1 MTKLTHKLIDS
12 LSHDPASKSAVL
24 EVSDGEVPGLKL
36 AVTKAGHKMWWFRF
50 RIHSTKKMVKLGS
63 YPALSLAESR
73 QLALELKNQIH
84 RGIDPTV
91 QQQQQSVPTVSE
103 FALQEYLP
111 WAKLNKRSWMDDE
124 SRLRREV
131 TDLIG
136 QKPLHE
142 VTTRDVMQVHSF
154 VYQHHS
160 AATANRYLSL
170 LSKLFSLAI
179 QWGHIE
185 RNPARGIQKYREAGP
200 RHRWLSG
207 DELKQFLVAL
217 DAEPNRITSYA
228 LKLLLQTGVRKME
241 LLSLCWADVD
251 LQNRSFR
258 LQRTKSGKSRVVVLN
273 SMAYELMTQLH
284 SNKEEGCPWV
294 FPARTGTGHLVD
306 LRKPLQRAMDR
317 ANLQD
322 LRPHDLRRSYASLLA
337 NAGVDIYQIKDL
349 LGHSSVAVTQQSY
362 AHLQQSTLRTATEV
376 VARTLEE
383 TLRGTTEVYAGV

>member
-12 LSHDPASKSAVL
+12 LSHDPHSKSAVL
-24 EVSDGEVPGLKL
+24 ELSDVEVPGLKL

-50 RIHSTKKMVKLGS
+50 RINGTKKMMKLGS
-63 YPALSLAESR
+63 YPALSLAEAR
-73 QLALELKNQIH
+73 QLALELKGQLC

-91 QQQQQSVPTVSE
+91 EKKAEKAMPTVSE
-103 FALQEYLP
+103 FAVREYLP

-124 SRLRREV
+124 SRLRREIAE
-131 TDLIG
+131 LIG
-136 QKPLHE
+136 QKKLQE
-142 VTTRDVMQVHSF
+142 VTTRDVMLVHSC
-154 VYQHHS
+154 VYQKNS
-160 AATANRYLSL
+160 AATANRYLAL
-170 LSKLFSLAI
+170 LSKLFSLAA

-207 DELKQFLVAL
+207 EELKRFLVAL
-217 DAEPNRITSYA
+217 EAESDRNTSVA
-228 LKLLLQTGVRKME
+228 IQLLLLTGVRKME
-241 LLSLCWADVD
+241 LLSLRWSDVD
-251 LQNRSFR
+251 LQNMSFR
-258 LQRTKSGKSRVVVLN
+258 LIRTKSGKSRVVVLN
-273 SMAYELMTQLH
+273 SMAYGLMVQLH
-284 SNKEEGCPWV
+284 SKKVEGCPWV
-294 FPARTGTGHLVD
+294 FPARTGNGHLID

-317 ANLQD
+317 AKLQD

-362 AHLQQSTLRTATEV
+362 AHLQQSTLRTASEV

-383 TLRGTTEVYAGV
+383 TLRGVAG

>member
-12 LSHDPASKSAVL
+12 LSHDPHSKSAVL
-24 EVSDGEVPGLKL
+24 ELSDVEVPGLKL

-50 RIHSTKKMVKLGS
+50 RINGTKKMMKLGS
-63 YPALSLAESR
+63 YPALSLAEAR
-73 QLALELKNQIH
+73 QLALELKGQLC

-91 QQQQQSVPTVSE
+91 EKKAEKAMPTVSE
-103 FALQEYLP
+103 FAVREYLP

-124 SRLRREV
+124 SRLRREIAE
-131 TDLIG
+131 LIG
-136 QKPLHE
+136 QKKLQE
-142 VTTRDVMQVHSF
+142 VTTRDVMLVHSC
-154 VYQHHS
+154 VYQKNS
-160 AATANRYLSL
+160 AATANRYLAL
-170 LSKLFSLAI
+170 LSKLFSLAA

-207 DELKQFLVAL
+207 EELKRFLEELGAESDRNTSVA
-217 DAEPNRITSYA
+217 IQ
-228 LKLLLQTGVRKME
+228 LLLLTGVRKME
-241 LLSLCWADVD
+241 LLSLRWSDVD
-251 LQNRSFR
+251 LQNMSFR
-258 LQRTKSGKSRVVVLN
+258 LIRTKSGKSRVVVLN
-273 SMAYELMTQLH
+273 SMAYGLMVQLH
-284 SNKEEGCPWV
+284 SKKVEGCPWV
-294 FPARTGTGHLVD
+294 FPARTGNGHLID

-317 ANLQD
+317 AKLQD

-362 AHLQQSTLRTATEV
+362 AHLQQSTLRTASEV

-383 TLRGTTEVYAGV
+383 TLRGVAG